1 MLKMESQS
9 KKMIVT
15 DLSIYKIAEKESAS
29 AVLVKCEVT
38 PQGMD

>member
-1 MLKMESQS
+1 MLKIESQS
-9 KKMIVT
+9 IVT